1 MTRYHRFKFP
11 EMILLSVILI
21 LLIDIRLFLMSRSSR
36 DNFKSFTD
44 VVYFFVIQ
52 SVQISR

>member
-21 LLIDIRLFLMSRSSR
+21 LVIDIRLFLMSRLSH
-36 DNFKSFTD
+36 DKIKSFTD
-44 VVYFFVIQ
+44 VVKIFVIQ
-52 SVQISR
+52 SLQISR